1 VEFRLLG
8 PLEVQEGDNTLQ
20 LGGPKQRTVLAL
32 LLLRAGE
39 VVSVDALTDALW
51 GDEPPRTSSTAIHN
65 FVADLRKQLGAERLV
80 TRAPGY
86 LLHVGDDELD
96 VQRVRRL
103 ATAAKGAPLQE
114 RVDLLRRAEALWR
127 GPPLP
132 EFAYDEFA
140 QTAIARLEELR
151 LAVLEDRI
159 AAEVELGRHG
169 DAVVE
174 LEGLVLEHPL
184 RERLREQLMT
194 ALYRSG
200 RQAEALGVYQDARR
214 ALVDELGLEPGRAL
228 QQLHAAIL
236 RQERSLDEPRRLA
249 PAVAT
254 AQDVVDVLLEGRLV
268 PVLGAETGELARRL
282 AERFDTPPDEG
293 NTLVR
298 AAQYVALMRGAG
310 PLYDELHELVGVDA
324 RPTPVHRFFAALP
337 PLLRERGTP
346 HQLLVTTSYDL
357 MLERALLDAGE
368 EFDVVSYLASGP
380 NRGKFCHVPP
390 DGDARV
396 IEVPNRYA
404 TELDLAR
411 RTVVLKLHGG
421 IDSAPERA
429 WESFVVT
436 EDDYIDYL
444 PSLDLAAAV
453 PVALA
458 AHLRR
463 SHFLFLGYGMRDWNL
478 RVVLNRLWGGPTV
491 SYRSW
496 AVGATAGPAERAF
509 WRARDIELQQADLE
523 EYVAALAHGAGV
535 ENGSSA

>member
-1 VEFRLLG
+1 
-8 PLEVQEGDNTLQ
+8 
-20 LGGPKQRTVLAL
+20 
-32 LLLRAGE
+32 
-39 VVSVDALTDALW
+39 
-51 GDEPPRTSSTAIHN
+51 
-65 FVADLRKQLGAERLV
+65 
-80 TRAPGY
+80 
-86 LLHVGDDELD
+86 
-96 VQRVRRL
+96 
-103 ATAAKGAPLQE
+103 
-114 RVDLLRRAEALWR
+114 
-127 GPPLP
+127 
-132 EFAYDEFA
+132 
-140 QTAIARLEELR
+140 
-151 LAVLEDRI
+151 
-159 AAEVELGRHG
+159 
-169 DAVVE
+169 
-174 LEGLVLEHPL
+174 
-184 RERLREQLMT
+184 
-194 ALYRSG
+194 
-200 RQAEALGVYQDARR
+200 
-214 ALVDELGLEPGRAL
+214 VDELGLEPGRPL

-236 RQERSLDEPRRLA
+236 RQERSLDEPRRPSGA
-249 PAVAT
+249 AAT

-282 AERFDTPPDEG
+282 AERFDTPPDQG
-293 NTLVR
+293 DTLVR

-324 RPTPVHRFFAALP
+324 RPTAVHRFFAALP
-337 PLLRERGTP
+337 ARLRARGAP

-390 DGDARV
+390 DGDAHV

-404 TELDLAR
+404 TELDLAQ

-421 IDSAPERA
+421 IDAAPERA

-478 RVVLNRLWGGPTV
+478 RVVLNRLWGGSTV

-496 AVGATAGPAERAF
+496 AIAVSATPAEQAF
-509 WRARDIELQQADLE
+509 WRARDIELQEADLE
-523 EYVAALAHGAGV
+523 AYVGALARGLGVEEGAGV
-535 ENGSSA
+535 

>member
-8 PLEVQEGDNTLQ
+8 PLEVQEGENTLQ
-20 LGGPKQRTVLAL
+20 LGGPKQRTLLAL

-51 GDEPPRTSSTAIHN
+51 GDQPPRTSSTAIHN
-65 FVADLRKQLGAERLV
+65 FVAEMRKLLGPERLV

-86 LLHVGDDELD
+86 VLQVEDDELD
-96 VQRVRRL
+96 VQQVRRL
-103 ATAAKGAPLQE
+103 VAAAKVAPPEE
-114 RVDLLRRAEALWR
+114 RIELLRRAESFWR

-140 QTAIARLEELR
+140 QTAIARLDELR
-151 LAVLEDRI
+151 LAVREDRI
-159 AAEVELGRHG
+159 AAELDLDQHAE
-169 DAVVE
+169 AVAE

-236 RQERSLDEPRRLA
+236 RQERSLDEPRRA
-249 PAVAT
+249 AGAVAT
-254 AQDVVDVLLEGRLV
+254 AQDVVGVLLEGRLV

-293 NTLVR
+293 DTLVR

-310 PLYDELHELVGVDA
+310 PLYDELHELVGIDA
-324 RPTPVHRFFAALP
+324 RPTAVHRFFAALP
-337 PLLRERGTP
+337 ARLRAEGAP

-357 MLERALLDAGE
+357 LLEQALLEAGE

-380 NRGKFCHVPP
+380 NRGKFCHVAPG
-390 DGDARV
+390 GDAHV

-404 TELDLAR
+404 TELDLNR

-421 IDSAPERA
+421 VDAAPERA

-478 RVVLNRLWGGPTV
+478 RVVLNRLWGGSTV
-491 SYRSW
+491 NYRSW
-496 AVGATAGPAERAF
+496 AVAATAAPAERAF
-509 WRARDIELQQADLE
+509 WRARDIELQEADLE
-523 EYVAALAHGAGV
+523 EYVAALARGAGI
-535 ENGSSA
+535 ENGAGG